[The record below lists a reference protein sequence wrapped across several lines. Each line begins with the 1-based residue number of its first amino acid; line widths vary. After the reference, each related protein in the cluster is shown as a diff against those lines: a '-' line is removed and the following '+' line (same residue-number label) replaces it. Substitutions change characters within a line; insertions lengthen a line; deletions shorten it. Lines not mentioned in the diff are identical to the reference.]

1 MTIGTRMH
9 QCLTSLE
16 GAVADLKSFALETQD
31 QNAKKQFVD
40 YANQLENIA
49 QGLKGR
55 INYLEGQEPQYKVFQ
70 QAQQQKQ

>member
-16 GAVADLKSFALETQD
+16 GAIADLKSFALETQD
-31 QNAKKQFVD
+31 KNAQKQFSD

-55 INYLEGQEPQYKVFQ
+55 INYIEGQEPQYKVYQ
-70 QAQQQKQ
+70 QAQRS

>member
-16 GAVADLKSFALETQD
+16 GAIADLKSFALETQD
-31 QNAKKQFVD
+31 KNAQKQFTD

-55 INYLEGQEPQYKVFQ
+55 INYIEGQEPQYRVYQ
-70 QAQQQKQ
+70 QAQRS

>member
-40 YANQLENIA
+40 YANQIENIA

-55 INYLEGQEPQYKVFQ
+55 INYVESQEPQYKVYQ

>member
-40 YANQLENIA
+40 YANQLENIT

>member
-16 GAVADLKSFALETQD
+16 GAVADLKNFALETED
-31 QNAKKQFVD
+31 ANAKKQFTD
-40 YANQLENIA
+40 YANQIENIA

-55 INYLEGQEPQYKVFQ
+55 VNYIESQEPQYKVYQ
-70 QAQQQKQ
+70 QARHQEQ